1 MPSPPRLRRCYEVLL
16 QCCGKIQDPGQGK
29 GSLYDL
35 LLDLQWYGNPNWEV
49 MPGAKAE
56 LARWLEENLKVVMG
70 WGSKVGVE
78 KQAAQELDETSS
90 LFESM
95 IVCCRD
101 SINIYIYHIHLFWIQ
116 RSSKKPTTNDVA
128 FPIAPVGDRMLS
140 SQRLTSRSHVKVGAW
155 QGQTVRWCHDVV
167 IFLRL
172 WWRSLD
178 ITWMKTSGFGHSPL
192 RSRQKRGVSWV
203 SQVLRKKPSAFS
215 RCWFKRF

>member
-1 MPSPPRLRRCYEVLL
+1 
-16 QCCGKIQDPGQGK
+16 
-29 GSLYDL
+29 
-35 LLDLQWYGNPNWEV
+35 

-78 KQAAQELDETSS
+78 KQSAQELDETSS

-101 SINIYIYHIHLFWIQ
+101 F
-116 RSSKKPTTNDVA
+116 A

-155 QGQTVRWCHDVV
+155 QGQTVR
-167 IFLRL
+167 
-172 WWRSLD
+172 
-178 ITWMKTSGFGHSPL
+178 
-192 RSRQKRGVSWV
+192 
-203 SQVLRKKPSAFS
+203 
-215 RCWFKRF
+215 